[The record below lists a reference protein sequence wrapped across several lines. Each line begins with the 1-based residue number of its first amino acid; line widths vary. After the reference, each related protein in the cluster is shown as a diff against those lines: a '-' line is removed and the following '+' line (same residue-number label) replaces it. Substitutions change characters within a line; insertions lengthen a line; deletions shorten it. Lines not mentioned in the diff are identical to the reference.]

1 MVAIAMLLSLTGCGG
16 GTAATEVRSG
26 YVGRVSTTDP
36 GEAST
41 AATEQDTAE
50 DESGGTATEQSP
62 AEDGSGATATEHGTA
77 ENGSG
82 AASTEKGT
90 AENTSGAAS
99 SEQGAEVSGSG
110 TKNTDPDVTVSEMM
124 LANLNIKHG
133 AEGLDRVAE
142 AILEI
147 SPDIIGLEEVDVNC
161 ERSGYV
167 DEPAELARLAGYPYY
182 AFAKAI
188 NLGDGEY
195 GTAILSRYPIESFEV
210 IPLDSGNGEARVL
223 GHAVISVGDM
233 ELHAFVTH
241 LSYQDRW
248 LRIGQMES
256 IASQLS
262 TCDHYVLMGD
272 FNCFDLEDIVYLGGA
287 YYVNRP
293 DRRFTTFP
301 RYDMAIDNIV
311 VSGDFTEILGDVLDT
326 ECSDHK
332 MIYAKFHIG

>member
-1 MVAIAMLLSLTGCGG
+1 MIHRRKTIWVMVIAVLLCLSGCGG
-16 GTAATEVRSG
+16 GSASTVAPSGGASRSG
-26 YVGRVSTTDP
+26 RSDSGEAVTGSKTSTT
-36 GEAST
+36 
-41 AATEQDTAE
+41 ATRQDTAE
-50 DESGGTATEQSP
+50 N
-62 AEDGSGATATEHGTA
+62 GSGATATEQGTA

-82 AASTEKGT
+82 ATDTEQGT
-90 AENTSGAAS
+90 AENGSDTTAT
-99 SEQGAEVSGSG
+99 EQ
-110 TKNTDPDVTVSEMM
+110 DVTVSEMM
-124 LANLNIKHG
+124 LANFNIKHG

-210 IPLDSGNGEARVL
+210 IPLDSGDGEDRAL
-223 GHAVISVGDM
+223 GHAVISAGDM
-233 ELHAFVTH
+233 KLHAFVTH
-241 LSYQDRW
+241 LSYHDRW

-262 TCDHYVLMGD
+262 TCEHYVLMGD

-332 MIYAKFHIG
+332 MIYAKFHIE